1 MTHEPPRYTPAQ
13 PSAAGIAAIDALVW
27 QPGYRA
33 VAVIG
38 ASKNAGKTTALN
50 ALSAALALRSERAGL
65 CSVGV
70 DGESSDAWLATP
82 KPAVA
87 VAKGALVVT
96 AQQAI
101 HAAEGRWKV
110 LQTLDLPS
118 SLGPTVLAEARAAG
132 PVLLCGLAHRGHLR
146 QAMAALHAAGAD
158 RLLVDGAYHRQ
169 AAADAEGIDALVL
182 AVGDVLPL
190 DAAVATLRAL
200 TTPLDRDERATRDVV
215 GGLTDARL
223 AQLDLTGVRVLRV
236 ASQGAVLLSAAGHAR
251 LAQLGVQVTARR
263 VRPLLCVAANPHR
276 PDRDDVAAAPGAFL
290 AAVAAWAKSAGVSK
304 PIIDVVAG
312 LRSQGEP

>member
-1 MTHEPPRYTPAQ
+1 
-13 PSAAGIAAIDALVW
+13 
-27 QPGYRA
+27 

-50 ALSAALALRSERAGL
+50 ALSAALAARKERAGL

-87 VAKGALVVT
+87 VARGALVVT

-101 HAAEGRWKV
+101 HGADGRLKV

-132 PVLLCGLAHRGHLR
+132 PVLLCGLAHRGHLA
-146 QAMAALHAAGAD
+146 QAMAALRAAGAD

-190 DAAVATLRAL
+190 DAAAPTLRAL
-200 TTPLDRDERATRDVV
+200 TTPLDRDEPATHDVV

-251 LAQLGVQVTARR
+251 LAQLGVRVTARR
-263 VRPLLCVAANPHR
+263 IRPLLCIVANPHR
-276 PDRDDVAAAPGAFL
+276 PDRVDAAAAPQAFFT
-290 AAVAAWAKSAGVSK
+290 AVAAWAEAVGVRA
-304 PIIDVVAG
+304 PIVDVVAG